1 MTNSSRIYLAIV
13 VVVVVVFAAT
23 IVAIAQNPATV
34 LENPELAR
42 VVPSGFYFQG
52 QSAPTQMR
60 NAPAARFETTRYV
73 LAGLLNTSGY
83 AAALRPRYQGFLIT
97 DRPSPPGGSNP
108 PPGPYGLGFKN

>member
-1 MTNSSRIYLAIV
+1 MNSPSNKETLKKNLRRSYLATV
-13 VVVVVVFAAT
+13 VAIVVVFAAT

-60 NAPAARFETTRYV
+60 NAAAARFESNRYV
-73 LAGLLNTSGY
+73 IAGLVDTSGY
-83 AAALRPRYQGFLIT
+83 APDVRAKYQGFLIT
-97 DRPSPPGGSNP
+97 DSSITLSGS
-108 PPGPYGLGFKN
+108 